1 MKKRKKRH
9 KKRKLLGIF
18 FNVMHAS
25 SNIIMKTQRKKWF
38 FYPLA
43 RFICP
48 LCVCDWVISVGN
60 RHQHSLNEIVKVFH
74 LNVYHFIANEEN
86 TNASIQLVPFSALFI
101 FIRYFYFPLK
111 GQTTIHN
118 ISANVIS
125 ANREKEKNV
134 NRKKGTFIL
143 CTMCFSFVACQKL
156 YK

>member
-38 FYPLA
+38 FYPLV

-86 TNASIQLVPFSALFI
+86 TNASIQLVPFSALFV

-111 GQTTIHN
+111 GQTTKHFLPMWFQRI
-118 ISANVIS
+118 
-125 ANREKEKNV
+125 EKR
-134 NRKKGTFIL
+134 RKKLIEKRELLF
-143 CTMCFSFVACQKL
+143 CAQFVFRS
-156 YK
+156 